1 MVTRILIM
9 AGGTGGHVFP
19 ALAVARELR
28 AEGADVLWLGTR
40 SGLEAEI
47 VPRAGFALATVAIG
61 GLRGKGVLQ
70 WLLLPI
76 RLGWAML
83 QALLII
89 LRFRPMAVLG
99 MGGFAA
105 GPGGLMTW
113 LLRKPLLVHEQ
124 NAVAGL
130 TNRWLAAL
138 AGRCMVAFP
147 GALPPRL
154 RPVLTGNPVRKE
166 ISGLPE
172 PAARFH
178 GRTGPLRLL
187 VLGGSQGAQALN
199 EALPQVIAGLPAADR
214 PQIRHQ
220 TGRLQAVAVEQRY
233 AASGIA
239 AEVLPFIDDMAAAYA
254 WTDLVVCRAGALTIA
269 ELTAAGVGSILVPF
283 PHAADDHQTR
293 NAAYLVDAGAGV
305 LLVQDERLVSR
316 LTELLSGYC
325 RAAATASDR
334 AEMVKMAQ
342 AARRLAQPESAQRVA
357 RMCLE
362 SAHG

>member
-1 MVTRILIM
+1 MAARILIM

-28 AEGADVLWLGTR
+28 AVGADVLWLGTR

-47 VPRAGFALATVAIG
+47 VPRAGFTLVTVAIG
-61 GLRGKGVLQ
+61 GLRGKGPLR
-70 WLLLPI
+70 WLLLPLT
-76 RLGWAML
+76 LGWAML
-83 QALLII
+83 QSLQIL

-147 GALPPRL
+147 GALPARL
-154 RPVLTGNPVRKE
+154 QPVLTGNPVRAE
-166 ISGLPE
+166 ISALPA
-172 PAARFH
+172 PAARF
-178 GRTGPLRLL
+178 RDRAGPLRLL

-199 EALPQVIAGLPAADR
+199 EALPRVLAGLSAAER
-214 PQIRHQ
+214 PQVRHQ
-220 TGRLQAVAVEQRY
+220 TGRAQVAVVGQQY
-233 AASGIA
+233 AALGLT

-254 WTDLVVCRAGALTIA
+254 WADLVVCRAGALTIA

-293 NAAYLVDAGAGV
+293 NAAYLVEAGAG
-305 LLVQDERLVSR
+305 LLLPQDGELASRLLERL
-316 LTELLSGYC
+316 GGFC
-325 RAAATASDR
+325 RAAVGGDR
-334 AEMVKMAQ
+334 AAVTAMAQ

-357 RMCLE
+357 RLCLE

>member
-1 MVTRILIM
+1 MATRILIM

-28 AEGADVLWLGTR
+28 AGGAEVLWLGTR

-61 GLRGKGVLQ
+61 GLRGKGLGQ

-76 RLGWAML
+76 RLAWAML
-83 QALLII
+83 QSLRII

-138 AGRCMVAFP
+138 ASRCLVAFP

-154 RPVLTGNPVRKE
+154 HPVLTGNPVRAE
-166 ISGLPE
+166 IAALPV
-172 PAARFH
+172 PAERFH
-178 GRTGPLRLL
+178 GRSGRLRLL

-199 EALPQVIAGLPAADR
+199 LALPAAIAALPAAER
-214 PQIRHQ
+214 PQVRHQ
-220 TGRLQAVAVEQRY
+220 AGRAQAAEVAQRY
-233 AASGIA
+233 DALGLP

-254 WTDLVVCRAGALTIA
+254 WADLVVCRAGALTIA
-269 ELTAAGVGSILVPF
+269 ELTAAGVGAILVPF

-293 NAAYLVDAGAGV
+293 NAAFLVAAEAGLLLAQDADMAP
-305 LLVQDERLVSR
+305 RLV
-316 LTELLSGYC
+316 ELLGAFC
-325 RAAATASDR
+325 RAAAGGDR
-334 AEMVKMAQ
+334 AEALALAQ

-357 RMCLE
+357 RLCLE

>member
-1 MVTRILIM
+1 
-9 AGGTGGHVFP
+9 VFP

-40 SGLEAEI
+40 GGLEAEI

-61 GLRGKGVLQ
+61 GLRGKGLLQ
-70 WLLLPI
+70 WLLLPF
-76 RLGWAML
+76 RLAWAML
-83 QALLII
+83 QALVII

-138 AGRCMVAFP
+138 ASRCLVAFP
-147 GALPPRL
+147 GALPERL
-154 RPVLTGNPVRKE
+154 HPQLTGNPVRAE
-166 ISGLPE
+166 IAALSAPE
-172 PAARFH
+172 ERFRARA
-178 GRTGPLRLL
+178 GALRLL

-199 EALPQVIAGLPAADR
+199 ESLPRVIAALPPGER
-214 PQIRHQ
+214 PQLRHQ
-220 TGRLQAVAVEQRY
+220 TGRAQAAAVGEAY
-233 AASGIA
+233 ATLGVIS
-239 AEVLPFIDDMAAAYA
+239 EVFPFIDDMAAAYGWA
-254 WTDLVVCRAGALTIA
+254 DLVVCRAGALTIA

-293 NAAYLVDAGAGV
+293 NAAFLVNAGAG
-305 LLVQDERLVSR
+305 LLLAQDDRLVPR
-316 LTELLSGYC
+316 LIELLGVFC
-325 RAAATASDR
+325 RDAAR
-334 AEMVKMAQ
+334 AGGRDEVLRLAQ
-342 AARRLAQPESAQRVA
+342 AARRLARPDSARRVA
-357 RMCLE
+357 RLCLE